1 MFYWENKNV
10 TWSFFLNLALSR
22 QYICTSVEDKVNRV
36 NNDDDDNNVR
46 RIPTD
51 ILTKGCM

>member
-1 MFYWENKNV
+1 MFYRENKNV

-36 NNDDDDNNVR
+36 NNDDDDNNVG